1 MLPNWN
7 PSNASIATIF
17 DGNSTCIF
25 YIDMAKQLQ
34 FLRSD
39 DKGQTWDLQP
49 RQPSSSW
56 PLADYPKAPLTA
68 SISPNETYNTASIFY
83 QSNRTIVQAK
93 TSNFSDTWSP
103 AVTVAPLVFP
113 IISGHKAIKIGAGV
127 GSAVAFLL
135 LSGIVWLRFI
145 RKRQRDSTIPKDD
158 SIYDFKRDEKEQT
171 GIVIKAELDGEGK
184 TITELDH
191 DPDCQLLHQLAKYRQ
206 YEVEGE
212 IPVELQNSEAIKPE
226 LEGLCKCELDAS
238 VRYELE
244 SPVFEKNEVH
254 ILSKTTSG
262 TSTTL
267 SGGSDRKKKGK
278 GMTATAN
285 EIPAW
290 AWQILMS
297 EKGKRDKEGVGRVD
311 KGGNDKKG
319 ETKQGGKLDEGGNG
333 KAFET
338 REGVVSPITNQNGEE
353 EEHQMESDVVSPVSE
368 D

>member
-1 MLPNWN
+1 M
-7 PSNASIATIF
+7 
-17 DGNSTCIF
+17 
-25 YIDMAKQLQ
+25 
-34 FLRSD
+34 
-39 DKGQTWDLQP
+39 
-49 RQPSSSW
+49 
-56 PLADYPKAPLTA
+56 
-68 SISPNETYNTASIFY
+68 
-83 QSNRTIVQAK
+83 
-93 TSNFSDTWSP
+93 
-103 AVTVAPLVFP
+103 
-113 IISGHKAIKIGAGV
+113 
-127 GSAVAFLL
+127 AFLL

-145 RKRQRDSTIPKDD
+145 RKRQQDSTTPEED
-158 SIYDFKRDEKEQT
+158 SISEFKRDEKEQP

-297 EKGKRDKEGVGRVD
+297 EKGKRERGVERVD
-311 KGGNDKKG
+311 KRGNDKKG
-319 ETKQGGKLDEGGNG
+319 ETKQGGKLDEGGNR
-333 KAFET
+333 KASKT
-338 REGVVSPITNQNGEE
+338 REGVVSPITNENGEE
-353 EEHQMESDVVSPVSE
+353 EDEMENDVVSPVSE

>member
-1 MLPNWN
+1 
-7 PSNASIATIF
+7 
-17 DGNSTCIF
+17 
-25 YIDMAKQLQ
+25 
-34 FLRSD
+34 
-39 DKGQTWDLQP
+39 
-49 RQPSSSW
+49 
-56 PLADYPKAPLTA
+56 
-68 SISPNETYNTASIFY
+68 
-83 QSNRTIVQAK
+83 V
-93 TSNFSDTWSP
+93 
-103 AVTVAPLVFP
+103 V
-113 IISGHKAIKIGAGV
+113 
-127 GSAVAFLL
+127 
-135 LSGIVWLRFI
+135 
-145 RKRQRDSTIPKDD
+145 
-158 SIYDFKRDEKEQT
+158 
-171 GIVIKAELDGEGK
+171 KAELDGEGK

-244 SPVFEKNEVH
+244 SPSFEKNEVH

-267 SGGSDRKKKGK
+267 TGGSDRKEKGK
-278 GMTATAN
+278 EMTATTN

-297 EKGKRDKEGVGRVD
+297 EKGKREREDVERVD

-319 ETKQGGKLDEGGNG
+319 ETKQEGKLDERGNG
-333 KAFET
+333 KASET
-338 REGVVSPITNQNGEE
+338 REGVVSLLTNQNVE
-353 EEHQMESDVVSPVSE
+353 EEHEMENDVVSPVSE

>member
-7 PSNASIATIF
+7 PSNASIATII

-39 DKGQTWDLQP
+39 DNGQTWALQP

-56 PLADYPKAPLTA
+56 PLADYPNAQLAA

-83 QSNRTIVQAK
+83 QSNGTIVEAK

-113 IISGHKAIKIGAGV
+113 IISSHKAIKIGASV
-127 GSAVAFLL
+127 GSVVAFLL

-145 RKRQRDSTIPKDD
+145 RKRQRDSTIEKED
-158 SIYDFKRDEKEQT
+158 SIYDFKRDEKEQP

-191 DPDCQLLHQLAKYRQ
+191 DPDCQLLHQLATYRQ

-212 IPVELQNSEAIKPE
+212 IPVELQNTETIKLE

-244 SPVFEKNEVH
+244 SPSFENNEVH

-267 SGGSDRKKKGK
+267 SGGSDRKEKGK
-278 GMTATAN
+278 EMTVTAN

-297 EKGKRDKEGVGRVD
+297 EKGKREREGEGRVD
-311 KGGNDKKG
+311 K
-319 ETKQGGKLDEGGNG
+319 GGKLDEGGNG
-333 KAFET
+333 NVSET
-338 REGVVSPITNQNGEE
+338 REGVVSPIANENGQEE
-353 EEHQMESDVVSPVSE
+353 EDHEMENDLVSPVSE

>member
-7 PSNASIATIF
+7 PSNASIATII

-39 DKGQTWDLQP
+39 DNGQTWALQP
-49 RQPSSSW
+49 RQPGSSW
-56 PLADYPKAPLTA
+56 PLADYPNAPLTA

-83 QSNRTIVQAK
+83 QSNGTIVEAK

-103 AVTVAPLVFP
+103 AFTVAPLVFP

-145 RKRQRDSTIPKDD
+145 RKRQRDSTTPGED
-158 SIYDFKRDEKEQT
+158 SIYDFKRDEKEQP
-171 GIVIKAELDGEGK
+171 GIIIKAELDGEGK

-206 YEVEGE
+206 YEIEGE

-244 SPVFEKNEVH
+244 SPSFEKNEVH

-267 SGGSDRKKKGK
+267 SGGSGRKEKGK
-278 GMTATAN
+278 AMTATAN

-297 EKGKRDKEGVGRVD
+297 EKGKRERGVERI
-311 KGGNDKKG
+311 DKKG
-319 ETKQGGKLDEGGNG
+319 ETKQGGELDEGGNR
-333 KAFET
+333 KASET
-338 REGVVSPITNQNGEE
+338 REGIVSPITNENGGEE
-353 EEHQMESDVVSPVSE
+353 HEMENGVVSPVSE